1 MNAMRVVIL
10 GSGKGSNAEAILQAE
25 RAGQLGRARVVHIFS
40 DKPEA
45 GILALGARFG
55 VPATFVDP
63 APFKTKLEGAGEE
76 RFIVAV
82 RACAPDLVV
91 LAGFMRVLKPG
102 FLNAFAGKIIN
113 LHPSLLPLFPGLDG
127 IGQALRAGA
136 TETGCT
142 VHHVTIEVDGGEII
156 AQTRVPIAPGETL
169 ESLAEKV
176 HAAEHKLLPAVIAQ
190 MSEKMSATAKPA
202 VHEFKI
208 EVQLGAV
215 PQIEELLAEREEQ
228 RLMVLEDKPS
238 VRAWLTG
245 YFDSREQAQETWKAF
260 AAVLEKDWIK
270 GEPDVHELPD
280 ADWKDSYKAHFK
292 ASSFGPLH
300 WVPVWERDTFR
311 APAGEKVL
319 WLDPGMAF
327 GTGNH
332 ETTRL
337 VAERLVAFAAE
348 KGTAARVIDAGCGSG
363 ILALSAALLGFR
375 EVSGFDNDPEAIRV
389 SEENAALNQMSGR
402 AEFFVGDLT
411 SGWKRAPAG
420 LVLANIQADVLVR
433 FTREL
438 LGAVAPGGW
447 LVLSGILEREL
458 ADVRAA
464 FAAAAP
470 DWRVDARVMGE
481 WSDLLLAR
489 P

>member
-1 MNAMRVVIL
+1 MRVVIL
-10 GSGKGSNAEAILQAE
+10 GSGKGSNAEAILQAQ
-25 RAGQLGRARVVHIFS
+25 RAGRLGLAQVVHVFS
-40 DKPEA
+40 DKVDA
-45 GILALGARFG
+45 GILALGPRFG

-76 RFIVAV
+76 RFIAAV

-102 FLNAFAGKIIN
+102 FLGAFAGKIIN

-127 IGQALRAGA
+127 IGQALRAGVA
-136 TETGCT
+136 ETGCT
-142 VHHVTIEVDGGEII
+142 VHQVTAEVDGGEII
-156 AQTRVPIAPGETL
+156 AQARVPIAPGETL
-169 ESLAEKV
+169 ETLAAKV
-176 HAAEHKLLPAVIAQ
+176 HAAEHELLPAVIARL
-190 MSEKMSATAKPA
+190 SEKAAATPAKPA

-208 EVQLGAV
+208 EVALGAV
-215 PQIEELLAEREEQ
+215 PQIEDLLAEREEQ

-238 VRAWLTG
+238 ARAWLTG
-245 YFDSREQAQETWKAF
+245 YFDSRAEAETSWVDL
-260 AAVLEKDWIK
+260 AVSFPLEWMV
-270 GEPDVHELPD
+270 GGPELRELPD
-280 ADWKDSYKAHFK
+280 ADWKESYKAHFK

-300 WVPVWERDTFR
+300 WVPVWERETFSL
-311 APAGEKVL
+311 PAGEKVL

-348 KGTAARVIDAGCGSG
+348 KGTSARVIDAGCGSG

-389 SEENAALNQMSGR
+389 SEENATLNQLSGR
-402 AEFFVGDLT
+402 VEFFVGDLT
-411 SGWKRAPAG
+411 TGWENAPAG
-420 LVLANIQADVLVR
+420 LVMANIQADVLVR
-433 FTREL
+433 FTAEL

-464 FAAAAP
+464 FAAAASG
-470 DWRVDARVMGE
+470 WRVDARVMGE
-481 WSDLLLAR
+481 WSDLLLVR